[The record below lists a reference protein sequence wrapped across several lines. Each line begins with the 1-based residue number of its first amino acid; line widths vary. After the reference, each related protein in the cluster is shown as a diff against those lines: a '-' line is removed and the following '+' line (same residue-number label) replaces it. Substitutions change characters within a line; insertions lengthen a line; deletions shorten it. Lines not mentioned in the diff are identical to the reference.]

1 MNVQSIPDLR
11 ELRVGGLL
19 SMLVPVI
26 KALEKHGRATP
37 ENAWIQFEQFKRSQQ
52 HLYCAAEFIELEN
65 RMIEQFPWID
75 E

>member
-1 MNVQSIPDLR
+1 MNVRSIPDLR
-11 ELRVGGLL
+11 ELRVDELCI
-19 SMLVPVI
+19 MLVPRI
-26 KALEKHGRATP
+26 KALEKHDRATP
-37 ENAWIQFEQFKRSQQ
+37 DNAWTQFEQFKRSQQ

>member
-11 ELRVGGLL
+11 ELRVDGLL

>member
-11 ELRVGGLL
+11 ELRVNGLL

-37 ENAWIQFEQFKRSQQ
+37 ENAWVQFEQFKRSQQ
-52 HLYCAAEFIELEN
+52 HLYCAAEFIELEDW
-65 RMIEQFPWID
+65 MIEQFPWID

>member
-52 HLYCAAEFIELEN
+52 HLYCAAEFIELED

>member
-1 MNVQSIPDLR
+1 MNVRSIPDLR
-11 ELRVGGLL
+11 ELRVDGLL